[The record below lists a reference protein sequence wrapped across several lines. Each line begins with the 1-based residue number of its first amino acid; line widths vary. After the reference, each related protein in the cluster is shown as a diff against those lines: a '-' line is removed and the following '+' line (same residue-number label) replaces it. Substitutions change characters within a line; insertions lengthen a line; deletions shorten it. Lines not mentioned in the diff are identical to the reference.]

1 MCRADNSSPRS
12 RTRPGSPP
20 ESFGI
25 VIATPCCT
33 SRLAIVRMSARS
45 GRLLRTS
52 GSSLKRLA
60 AISGS
65 AAFLA
70 PPIWIVPDSG
80 TPPRIRILSIV
91 LAPASGDRPWRAAT
105 AAVLYRAGKFYGR
118 GGRRSSRRLAGLAR
132 WLVRAGLLGWR
143 GRAAGA
149 GLLLAALQV
158 VAQGLREARLAR
170 GMLQPL
176 GADRAGRIGHRG
188 HQKGSPTRA
197 VNPRGQTF
205 GRRRPAHS
213 STRRLTLAARITA
226 TACFA
231 AYSADWSG

>member
-12 RTRPGSPP
+12 RPRAGSPP
-20 ESFGI
+20 GSSGI

-33 SRLAIVRMSARS
+33 NRFAIVRMSARS
-45 GRLLRTS
+45 GRLLRIS
-52 GSSLKRLA
+52 GSALSRLA
-60 AISGS
+60 VISGS

-132 WLVRAGLLGWR
+132 CLFRAGRLGWR
-143 GRAAGA
+143 GGRAGA

-158 VAQGLREARLAR
+158 VAQRLREARIAR
-170 GMLQPL
+170 GMLEPL
-176 GADRAGRIGHRG
+176 GAGQVGRIGHRG
-188 HQKGSPTRA
+188 HQKGSLTLA
-197 VNPRGQTF
+197 VNPRGSILWAILGGCARPLT
-205 GRRRPAHS
+205 RRRA
-213 STRRLTLAARITA
+213 
-226 TACFA
+226 
-231 AYSADWSG
+231 G